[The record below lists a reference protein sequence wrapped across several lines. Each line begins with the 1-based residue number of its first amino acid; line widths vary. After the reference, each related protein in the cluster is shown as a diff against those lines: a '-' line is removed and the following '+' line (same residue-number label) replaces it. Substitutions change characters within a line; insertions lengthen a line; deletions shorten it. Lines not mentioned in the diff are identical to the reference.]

1 MCNKTSYLVDHNL
14 GQLLFTQTLAEQV
27 GHLQARSSEN
37 GLEAATSG
45 SEVSC
50 ADLPA
55 DRPEEEAAPLG
66 VGEKLDVE
74 AGKRRKDVGVGIG
87 DVIVDNEGRQKCR
100 RRRKR
105 R

>member
-1 MCNKTSYLVDHNL
+1 MTTAD
-14 GQLLFTQTLAEQV
+14 GTLREPSPRSPVRRPASPKPA
-27 GHLQARSSEN
+27 GH
-37 GLEAATSG
+37 
-45 SEVSC
+45 
-50 ADLPA
+50 
-55 DRPEEEAAPLG
+55 RPEEEAAPLG